1 MNGQFT
7 GKHMAAVLVCGFAI
21 VIGVNLFMARAAI
34 STFGG
39 LVVENSYVASQNFNG
54 WLEEA
59 RQVKSFGWT
68 VDLARQPDGRV
79 LVTTNG
85 APEGVTVTADA
96 WHPLGH
102 QPDRPLAFEPSGAGR
117 FLSTETLPAGRWL
130 VRLELS
136 DGDKVWRGE
145 QKLQ

>member
-68 VDLARQPDGRV
+68 VDLA
-79 LVTTNG
+79 
-85 APEGVTVTADA
+85 TAWPTA
-96 WHPLGH
+96 
-102 QPDRPLAFEPSGAGR
+102 
-117 FLSTETLPAGRWL
+117 
-130 VRLELS
+130 
-136 DGDKVWRGE
+136 
-145 QKLQ
+145 